1 MGNRKSYGQKEQLP
15 RAHLCLV
22 LNDLGMVCVWKPH
35 SPCLFPLEWIS
46 APLSVPA
53 PGCSA
58 QASPR
63 PCWGD
68 GAEQPLDGRQAPA
81 QRLGCSAWGPE
92 WLRGLREFGG
102 LRELGGWGVPQ
113 SPSQSP
119 LTKSECTPISAP
131 RGGGRQ
137 KPCMLAL
144 PLSPAKRAFCCCL
157 GGCLFAWGKRQK
169 RLNFRIA

>member
-102 LRELGGWGVPQ
+102 LRELGGLGSVAV
-113 SPSQSP
+113 P
-119 LTKSECTPISAP
+119 LTVTTHKERVYPHQCSSRGWQACFAP
-131 RGGGRQ
+131 FTCQKGILLLSGGLFVCLRQ
-137 KPCMLAL
+137 KTEEVKL
-144 PLSPAKRAFCCCL
+144 
-157 GGCLFAWGKRQK
+157 
-169 RLNFRIA
+169 

>member
-1 MGNRKSYGQKEQLP
+1 MGNRKSDGQKEQLP

-46 APLSVPA
+46 AHLSVPA
-53 PGCSA
+53 PGCST

-68 GAEQPLDGRQAPA
+68 GAEEPLDGRQGPA

-92 WLRGLREFGG
+92 GAEGIWGAEGVRGAGECRSPPHSHHSQRASVPPSVFLEGVAGKSLACLRCPFH
-102 LRELGGWGVPQ
+102 
-113 SPSQSP
+113 
-119 LTKSECTPISAP
+119 
-131 RGGGRQ
+131 
-137 KPCMLAL
+137 L
-144 PLSPAKRAFCCCL
+144 PKGHFVVVW
-157 GGCLFAWGKRQK
+157 GGCLFVWGKRQK
-169 RLNFRIA
+169 RLNFRLA